1 MPKYLFE
8 IDYTASASEG
18 LLKAGGTSRRKALEK
33 MMKSAG
39 GKLESLYFTFGIRDA
54 IAIVE
59 LPDNATAAAVSLT
72 VSASGALAMKTTV
85 LLTAAEL
92 DSVTGS
98 QVVYRAPGT

>member
-8 IDYTASASEG
+8 IDYTAEGSGG
-18 LLKAGGTSRRKALEK
+18 LLKDGGTNRRKALEK

-54 IAIVE
+54 IAIVD

-72 VSASGALAMKTTV
+72 VSASGALAFKTTA
-85 LLTAAEL
+85 LLTAAEI
-92 DSVTGS
+92 DSVAKKK
-98 QVVYRAPGT
+98 VHYRAPGG

>member
-8 IDYTASASEG
+8 IDYTSGGSEG
-18 LLKAGGTSRRKALEK
+18 LLRGGGTSRRKALEK

-39 GKLESLYFTFGIRDA
+39 GKLESIYFTFGIRDA

-72 VSASGALAMKTTV
+72 VSASGALAMKTTP
-85 LLTAAEL
+85 LLSAAEI
-92 DSVTGS
+92 DSVTDKA
-98 QVVYRAPGT
+98 VVYRPPGN